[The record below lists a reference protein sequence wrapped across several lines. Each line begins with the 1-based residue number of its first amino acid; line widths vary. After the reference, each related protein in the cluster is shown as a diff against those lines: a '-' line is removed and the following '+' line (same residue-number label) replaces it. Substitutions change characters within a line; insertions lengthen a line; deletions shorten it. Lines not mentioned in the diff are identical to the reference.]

1 MLDAPP
7 PAAEGGA
14 GGGASASTKAD
25 DLKPADLKVIMLG
38 DSAVGKSKMVER
50 YLLQEYCPRTLS
62 TYALTL
68 FRHEYK
74 DDDKQYSVDF
84 WDTAGQEQFNKL
96 HASYYYQANACI
108 LVFDCTRKITYK
120 NLQKWYSELRHHCPD
135 IPVICVANKLDADPS
150 VAKKRF
156 NFAHDNQLPFF
167 FVSAADGTNVVRVFN
182 EAVKLAIKNK
192 EEPADEVMAEIM
204 ALLRDD
210 ESNPSQEVYDGGL
223 SGCSTRSATPLD
235 SGA

>member
-1 MLDAPP
+1 MP
-7 PAAEGGA
+7 A
-14 GGGASASTKAD
+14 GGDSTHAQAIANAD
-25 DLKPADLKVIMLG
+25 DLKPADLKIIMLG

-74 DDDKQYSVDF
+74 DEDKKYSIDF

-96 HASYYYQANACI
+96 HSSYYYQANACI
-108 LVFDCTRKITYK
+108 MAFDVTRKITYK
-120 NLQKWYSELRHHCPD
+120 NLQKWYSELRHYCPD
-135 IPVICVANKLDADPS
+135 IPVILVANKVDADPS
-150 VAKKRF
+150 VVKKRF
-156 NFAHDNQLPFF
+156 NFGPDNQLPFY
-167 FVSAADGTNVVRVFN
+167 FVSAAEGTNVVRVFN

-192 EEPADEVMAEIM
+192 EEPTDEVMAEIM

-210 ESNPSQEVYDGGL
+210 ESSSVPEAYDGGL
-223 SGCSTRSATPLD
+223 SGCR
-235 SGA
+235 